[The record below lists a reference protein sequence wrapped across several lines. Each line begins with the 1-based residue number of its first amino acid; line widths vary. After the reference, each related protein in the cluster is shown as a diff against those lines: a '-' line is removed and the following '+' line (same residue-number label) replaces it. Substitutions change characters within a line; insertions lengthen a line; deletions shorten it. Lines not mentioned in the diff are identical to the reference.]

1 MNLYTSLINRENG
14 AVIKWQQLA
23 SLCPLQNNAAGE
35 A

>member
-1 MNLYTSLINRENG
+1 MNLYTNLINRENRG
-14 AVIKWQQLA
+14 VIKSHQLA